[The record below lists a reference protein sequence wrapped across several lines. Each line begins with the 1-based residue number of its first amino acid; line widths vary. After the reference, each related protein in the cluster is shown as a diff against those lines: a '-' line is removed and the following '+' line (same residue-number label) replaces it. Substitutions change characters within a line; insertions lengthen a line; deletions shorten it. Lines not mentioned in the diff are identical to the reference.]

1 MNFGYKA
8 ITPIKLLNGVSA
20 YKSGEISF
28 KALRVYLS
36 CFELEAIR
44 EAAKRSQKLK
54 SLKSKDWVSYE
65 KKELISLTGGLT
77 LRSIGKSI
85 KELEK
90 ASLMSFSKER
100 IIFTETP
107 NRTSRELI
115 EETLS
120 GRKGTRAI
128 PVPRRFIRLLGSL
141 TKPALFLILIGHM
154 LRGLSINPKT
164 GLINPK
170 GTVKAS
176 WMAEAFGLSIRAV
189 KSARA
194 ELISLDIISKDIN
207 SYQRKLNR
215 DGAYFE
221 LNLEWSKAESRGES
235 EAKTVDNFATS
246 KTEFAPP
253 SPQNST
259 EFAPPIERP
268 KTSKE
273 NKNQKTWSSK
283 PSGVC
288 NQTFK
293 EKNSPN
299 IRDIQPDDFRE
310 FARNEILYWQAVNLG
325 LITHSEANALNWVS
339 ASIRARETENPAKI
353 FMGIIKKKLFHHV
366 TQAQEEIARNAI
378 KRRREK
384 HFDAY
389 RYPEQK
395 RLAA

>member
-1 MNFGYKA
+1 
-8 ITPIKLLNGVSA
+8 
-20 YKSGEISF
+20 
-28 KALRVYLS
+28 
-36 CFELEAIR
+36 
-44 EAAKRSQKLK
+44 
-54 SLKSKDWVSYE
+54 
-65 KKELISLTGGLT
+65 
-77 LRSIGKSI
+77 
-85 KELEK
+85 
-90 ASLMSFSKER
+90 
-100 IIFTETP
+100 
-107 NRTSRELI
+107 
-115 EETLS
+115 
-120 GRKGTRAI
+120 
-128 PVPRRFIRLLGSL
+128 
-141 TKPALFLILIGHM
+141 M

-176 WMAEAFGLSIRAV
+176 WIAEAFGLSIRAV

-194 ELISLDIISKDIN
+194 ELISLGYYLIKTLTHIRENLTGMELILSLTWSGQK
-207 SYQRKLNR
+207 QRVGEKVRLKLWITLPRPKLN
-215 DGAYFE
+215 
-221 LNLEWSKAESRGES
+221 LHPL
-235 EAKTVDNFATS
+235 
-246 KTEFAPP
+246 

-259 EFAPPIERP
+259 EFAPPIERL

-273 NKNQKTWSSK
+273 NKNQKTWNSK
-283 PSGVC
+283 STGVC

-299 IRDIQPDDFRE
+299 IRDIQPEDFRE

-325 LITHSEANALNWVS
+325 LIRHSEANALNWVS
-339 ASIRARETENPAKI
+339 ASIRARETENPARI

-389 RYPEQK
+389 RIQSEQ